1 MLSGQK
7 WVLQLTHS
15 SNSGCAPAS
24 SSALGS
30 SLVPSAALEA
40 LASLQPSGNV
50 FSSPVSFGHV
60 CQCFHKAGGLWPKQ
74 VRCHLMIIFLEKR
87 ALSTRGPCLFR
98 DPDPARGLHKGQSP
112 SQEPSDLPISRRDNK
127 VASRPLGVS
136 EEAVPLDQ
144 VPYEAIAGVTGAD
157 HRDIKC
163 VMRKGG
169 FNAQF
174 LFLHNSLDFHL
185 RSHLSF
191 YIVIKGGN
199 AVSSL
204 YIGTAPDKCLHFTE

>member
-1 MLSGQK
+1 MAQ
-7 WVLQLTHS
+7 T
-15 SNSGCAPAS
+15 
-24 SSALGS
+24 
-30 SLVPSAALEA
+30 
-40 LASLQPSGNV
+40 
-50 FSSPVSFGHV
+50 
-60 CQCFHKAGGLWPKQ
+60 Q

-98 DPDPARGLHKGQSP
+98 DPDPARGMDKGQSP

-127 VASRPLGVS
+127 VASRPLSVS

-191 YIVIKGGN
+191 YIVITGGN

-204 YIGTAPDKCLHFTE
+204 YMGTAPDKCLHFTE